1 MSRSV
6 RIHGDAAVYPA
17 GACVS
22 CLRPA
27 TREVEIVKV
36 KGHSVRKVDV
46 PYCDE
51 CVALRKFKSARQVA
65 FERAATVNSLLL
77 ALTVGLYTCV
87 RASSAIVDIW
97 AGSANESGRIPMGQW
112 SWALVLG
119 ALSALV
125 VFGVMYL
132 IIEPWSR
139 RFRSA
144 PTRAALQAVTIR
156 DFDWETTTL
165 EFRDGEYAEQFARAN
180 QRASSH
186 QGERHA
192 IVESAGKE

>member
-1 MSRSV
+1 MSQIV
-6 RIHGDAAVYPA
+6 RIYGDAAVYPA

-36 KGHSVRKVDV
+36 KGHAVRKVDV

-51 CVALRKFKSARQVA
+51 CAALRQFKSARQLT

-77 ALTVGLYTCV
+77 ALTVGLYTRV
-87 RASSAIVDIW
+87 RVSSAIVDLW
-97 AGSANESGRIPMGQW
+97 VKFANEGGRIAMGPNP
-112 SWALVLG
+112 SLLGPWALVLG

-139 RFRSA
+139 RFRSVA
-144 PTRAALQAVTIR
+144 TTAALQAVTIR

-165 EFRDGEYAEQFARAN
+165 EFRDDEYAEQFARAN
-180 QRASSH
+180 QRTPSH
-186 QGERHA
+186 PPF
-192 IVESAGKE
+192 